1 MLLAGTGGH
10 ALELI
15 DILLQNNPD
24 SVLHFFNELSP
35 QLYRDQVQRYPILR
49 TDKELLQLFKTT
61 PEFCAAV
68 GSPMLRERFYNKIK
82 ALGGRATHII
92 ASSAHISREIKE
104 LGEGSNI
111 MHGVFISAHCRIGVN
126 VLFNTHS
133 SVHHGVIVG
142 DHCEIS
148 PGARILGNAI
158 IGNKVS
164 IGSNAVILPG
174 IELGDEVVVGAG
186 AVVTKNVPQGKMVK
200 GVPAV

>member
-15 DILLQNNPD
+15 DIFLQNNPH

-35 QLYRDQVQRYPILR
+35 QLYKDQVKSYPILR
-49 TDKELLQLFKTT
+49 TDSEVSHLFRSTT
-61 PEFCAAV
+61 EFCVAV
-68 GSPMLRERFYNKIK
+68 GSPLLRERLYFKMK
-82 ALGGRATHII
+82 ALGGKATHII
-92 ASSAHISREIKE
+92 ASSAQISQEIKE
-104 LGEGSNI
+104 LGEGANV

-133 SVHHGVIVG
+133 SIHHGVIVG

-148 PGARILGNAI
+148 PGARVLGNAI
-158 IGNKVS
+158 IGSKVS

-174 IELGDEVVVGAG
+174 IELGDEAIVGAG
-186 AVVTKNVPQGKMVK
+186 AVVTKNVPPGKVVK